1 MKIIFFIL
9 IIIPSIQLAQNFHS
23 MENKIL
29 FADHLFCNKDYL
41 RAIFEYQS
49 LALELPDDTIEY
61 KIALGFEKLNRFD
74 SAAEKFRNI
83 PPGSVFFANAKIS
96 YLKSLFQ
103 LEKFNNLSELDS
115 RNLSLSE
122 LKLLNLASL
131 LDSKTIIKKEEFIFA
146 FDQSERNEITV
157 LYEWKKNPPYK
168 SPLVA
173 GILSTIIPGSGKIYT
188 GQLSEG
194 LTALMLNGLLGFL
207 SYNNFKNDHN
217 LRGWLFAGAGLFFYT
232 GNIHG
237 SAISA
242 NRYNVKIENDFRE
255 SIKSYLEQK
264 NYYTEEYEF
273 CD

>member
-1 MKIIFFIL
+1 MKRIFFIL
-9 IIIPSIQLAQNFHS
+9 IIFPSIQLAQNFHS
-23 MENKIL
+23 MENKKL

-41 RAIFEYQS
+41 RAILEYQS
-49 LALELPDDTIEY
+49 LTFELPDDTIEY
-61 KIALGFEKLNRFD
+61 KIALGFEKINNID
-74 SAAEKFRNI
+74 AAAEKFRNI
-83 PPGSVFFANAKIS
+83 PAGSVFFTNAKLH
-96 YLKSLFQ
+96 YLKSLIQ
-103 LEKFNNLSELDS
+103 LEKFNNLFELEAG
-115 RNLSLSE
+115 NLSLSE
-122 LKLLNLASL
+122 LKLLNFAYLF
-131 LDSKTIIKKEEFIFA
+131 DSKTIIQKEEFLFA
-146 FDQSERNEITV
+146 FNQNEKKEITV
-157 LYEWKKNPPYK
+157 FYEWKKNPPYK
-168 SPLVA
+168 SPLIA

-232 GNIHG
+232 GNIYG

-255 SIKSYLEQK
+255 SIKNYLEQK